1 MISLRKYL
9 DAAARKRAESGEA
22 EPPNSLQRFS
32 SALLDSIHQ
41 EVLAG
46 DGGDSCRTQ
55 LLELRDAIRADWQPA
70 EEAAAETAARRILC
84 DYRASVHSICVPKPA
99 SCWAW

>member
-1 MISLRKYL
+1 MISPRKCL
-9 DAAARKRAESGEA
+9 AADARQRTESGAA

-41 EVLAG
+41 AVLAG
-46 DGGDSCRTQ
+46 DGGDSCRTE
-55 LLELRDAIRADWQPA
+55 LLELRDAMRADWQPA